1 MLGFNM
7 ASSEFSEQNIKLA
20 ESIASDLENA
30 ERQVRAELAKDS
42 SNTNLAR
49 MIEHVSHFA
58 LKAIAGLYEENAFF
72 MRLFNDVGKVID
84 KLPEDYSELK
94 TNYHELIKQ
103 FQEDHKFVSWEKRL
117 RADEAKDVEK

>member
-1 MLGFNM
+1 MM
-7 ASSEFSEQNIKLA
+7 SDEFSESNIKLA

-30 ERQVRAELAKDS
+30 ERLVKTELMKDS
-42 SNTNLAR
+42 SNANLVR
-49 MIEHVSHFA
+49 MIEHVSHFT

-72 MRLFNDVGKVID
+72 MRLFNDIGKVID

-94 TNYHELIKQ
+94 TNYHKLIKQ

-117 RADEAKDVEK
+117 RADQAKDVER